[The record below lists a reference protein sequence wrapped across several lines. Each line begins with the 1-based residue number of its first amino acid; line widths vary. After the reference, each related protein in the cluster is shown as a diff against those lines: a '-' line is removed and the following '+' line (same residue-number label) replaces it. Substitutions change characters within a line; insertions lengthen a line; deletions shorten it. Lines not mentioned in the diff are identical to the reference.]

1 MTFGLSDFGFST
13 LEALGLS
20 GEREAMLDVS
30 SRAGVEA
37 LGLGARG
44 AMTWMGGAKTRA
56 TRKVELRKK
65 ILEETGI
72 RYKEEG

>member
-1 MTFGLSDFGFST
+1 
-13 LEALGLS
+13 
-20 GEREAMLDVS
+20 MLDVS

>member
-1 MTFGLSDFGFST
+1 
-13 LEALGLS
+13 LEVLGLR

-44 AMTWMGGAKTRA
+44 AMTRDEPSEDACDENVRSE
-56 TRKVELRKK
+56 KVDYGE
-65 ILEETGI
+65 I
-72 RYKEEG
+72 